1 LWLFTDVLRKIPR
14 CVTPKI
20 LGPMIRERLE
30 RPLFIIDAAVPR
42 DVAPEV
48 IEMDGVFLYDIDA
61 LQSIA
66 EQSLALRRLQIAP
79 ADATIAEHVAD
90 FRACYGD
97 ASLQLASA
105 A

>member
-1 LWLFTDVLRKIPR
+1 MSINSCGSKPAVGDAVIFRTLS
-14 CVTPKI
+14 TP
-20 LGPMIRERLE
+20 L
-30 RPLFIIDAAVPR
+30 PR

-48 IEMDGVFLYDIDA
+48 IEMGGVFLYDIDA

-66 EQSLALRRLQIAP
+66 EQSLALRRLQIAA
-79 ADATIAEHVAD
+79 ADGIIAEQVAD
-90 FRACYGD
+90 FCACYAG